1 MTKEITIT
9 AAQIE
14 EMLGMHA
21 TAERRLEKAIE
32 RGSNNEDLYRAEC
45 LTIERMLDAM
55 GIEWC

>member
-1 MTKEITIT
+1 MTNEITIT

-14 EMLGMHA
+14 EMLNMHA

-45 LTIERMLDAM
+45 LTIERMLDTM